1 MLACYY
7 TKLAV
12 NIVTM
17 AAEHE
22 HVTIIVSERVSIV
35 KVASDKQHADIS
47 I

>member
-1 MLACYY
+1 M
-7 TKLAV
+7 V

-22 HVTIIVSERVSIV
+22 HVTINVSGCISMVNI
-35 KVASDKQHADIS
+35 AYDKQNADIS